1 MNPNEIRNREAC
13 EWMEKALD
21 DLESARVL
29 AAVNR
34 LTRFESR
41 LGSPISKPQVG
52 FETEYWWRPI
62 IGDRRDPSEES
73 AEIG

>member
-41 LGSPISKPQVG
+41 LGSH
-52 FETEYWWRPI
+52 
-62 IGDRRDPSEES
+62 
-73 AEIG
+73 